1 VAGSRIVSARWAAA
15 DSRRRPAGEGVAVIL
30 VMDRHLGRTVLA
42 TTAVVLLTFLGL
54 MTVFALVEELRNDRA
69 TYSFNEA
76 LWYVVLTTP
85 RRAYE
90 MLPYV
95 VFLGALIG
103 LGTLASNS
111 EIVVL
116 RAAGVSVQRIFV
128 SVAWP
133 LLGVLGI
140 GLLLGEFVAP
150 RGEEM
155 AEAHKTRSEQN
166 SEVIVLSGGYWY
178 REGPLYM
185 NIDGLGEAGE
195 LIGLRQYWLGSNDEM
210 IRSRTASRARYF
222 AEDDPHW
229 ILYDV
234 IETEFL
240 GAETRVTENDQ
251 LRWNGR
257 VDPHLLTVSV
267 LVEPRKLS
275 ITDLYY
281 QIDYMLREE
290 LNPKA
295 YQLAFWSK
303 LFQPLSVLG
312 LALLALSFVLGPLRE
327 VSMGVR
333 LSVGLLV
340 GLSFKYLQDLFV
352 PMSMVYD
359 VHAVVAVGTPIAAC
373 WAVGWIGLRR
383 VG

>member
-1 VAGSRIVSARWAAA
+1 
-15 DSRRRPAGEGVAVIL
+15 
-30 VMDRHLGRTVLA
+30 
-42 TTAVVLLTFLGL
+42 
-54 MTVFALVEELRNDRA
+54 
-69 TYSFNEA
+69 
-76 LWYVVLTTP
+76 
-85 RRAYE
+85 
-90 MLPYV
+90 
-95 VFLGALIG
+95 
-103 LGTLASNS
+103 
-111 EIVVL
+111 
-116 RAAGVSVQRIFV
+116 
-128 SVAWP
+128 
-133 LLGVLGI
+133 
-140 GLLLGEFVAP
+140 
-150 RGEEM
+150 
-155 AEAHKTRSEQN
+155 
-166 SEVIVLSGGYWY
+166 
-178 REGPLYM
+178 
-185 NIDGLGEAGE
+185 
-195 LIGLRQYWLGSNDEM
+195 M

-359 VHAVVAVGTPIAAC
+359 VHAVVAVATPIAAC

>member
-1 VAGSRIVSARWAAA
+1 
-15 DSRRRPAGEGVAVIL
+15 
-30 VMDRHLGRTVLA
+30 MDRHIGRTVLV
-42 TTAVVLLTFLGL
+42 TSAVVLLAFLGL
-54 MTVFALVEELRNDRA
+54 MTVFALVEELRNNRA
-69 TYSFNEA
+69 TYSFNQA

-116 RAAGVSVQRIFV
+116 RAAGVSVQRVFV

-155 AEAHKTRSEQN
+155 AEAYKTRSEQN

-195 LIGLRQYWLGSNDEM
+195 LIGLRQYWLGSGDEM

-222 AEDDPHW
+222 AEDEPHW

-234 IETEFL
+234 VETKFL
-240 GAETRVTENDQ
+240 GTKTEVAEYDQ

-333 LSVGLLV
+333 LSVGVLV

-352 PMSMVYD
+352 PMSLVYD
-359 VHAVVAVGTPIAAC
+359 VHPVVAVATPIVVC
-373 WAVGWIGLRR
+373 WVVGWIGLRR
-383 VG
+383 VA

>member
-1 VAGSRIVSARWAAA
+1 M
-15 DSRRRPAGEGVAVIL
+15 IL
-30 VMDRHLGRTVLA
+30 VMDRHIGRAVLVS
-42 TTAVVLLTFLGL
+42 TAVVLLAFLGL

-103 LGTLASNS
+103 LGTLASHS

-116 RAAGVSVQRIFV
+116 RAAGVSVQRVFV

-133 LLGVLGI
+133 LMGVLAF

-166 SEVIVLSGGYWY
+166 SDVIVLSGGYWY

-185 NIDGLGEAGE
+185 NIAGLGEAGE
-195 LIGLRQYWLGSNDEM
+195 LIAVRQYWLGPDDEM
-210 IRSRTASRARYF
+210 IRSRTASRAEYF
-222 AEDDPHW
+222 AADDPHW
-229 ILYDV
+229 MLYDV
-234 IETEFL
+234 VETEFL
-240 GAETRVTENDQ
+240 DAATRVRKYVQ

-257 VDPHLLTVSV
+257 VDPRLLSVRV

-281 QIDYMLREE
+281 QINYMLREG
-290 LNPKA
+290 LNPRS

-327 VSMGVR
+327 VSMGMR
-333 LSVGLLV
+333 LSVGVLV
-340 GLSFKYLQDLFV
+340 GLTFKYLQDLFA
-352 PMSMVYD
+352 PMSVVYD
-359 VHAVVAVGTPIAAC
+359 VRPVIAVAIPIVVC
-373 WAVGWIGLRR
+373 WVMGWIGLRR
-383 VG
+383 VA

>member
-1 VAGSRIVSARWAAA
+1 M
-15 DSRRRPAGEGVAVIL
+15 IL

-42 TTAVVLLTFLGL
+42 TTAVVLLAFLGL

-359 VHAVVAVGTPIAAC
+359 VHAVVAVATPIAAC